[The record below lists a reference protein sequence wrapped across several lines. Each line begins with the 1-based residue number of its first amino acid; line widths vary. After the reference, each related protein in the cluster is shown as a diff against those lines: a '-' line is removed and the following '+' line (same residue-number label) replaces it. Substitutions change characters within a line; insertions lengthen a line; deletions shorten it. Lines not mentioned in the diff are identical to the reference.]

1 MSDIVPV
8 KEDKPSIKDVKSDDE
23 KSKQTVK
30 KLKKIIDELRDKY
43 PGSPKPILGKRT
55 NKRVLKQSEQP
66 EPSSKDAAQPQK
78 KGRTPRYWQKRTKSS

>member
-23 KSKQTVK
+23 KSKQTVGK
-30 KLKKIIDELRDKY
+30 VSKIIDELRDQY
-43 PGSPKPILGKRT
+43 LASPKPILGKRA
-55 NKRVLKQSEQP
+55 NMRVRNQSKQP

-78 KGRTPRYWQKRTKSS
+78 